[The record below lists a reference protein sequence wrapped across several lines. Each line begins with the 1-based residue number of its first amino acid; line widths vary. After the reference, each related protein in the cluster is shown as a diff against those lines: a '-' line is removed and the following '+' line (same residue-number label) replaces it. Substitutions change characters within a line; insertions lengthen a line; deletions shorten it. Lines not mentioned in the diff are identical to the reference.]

1 MNVWENNP
9 SHILKALYSGYEK
22 NRLILF
28 PFLFITLFKQR
39 FISTITRPK

>member
-9 SHILKALYSGYEK
+9 SHILTALYSVYEK

-28 PFLFITLFKQR
+28 PFLFINLFKQ
-39 FISTITRPK
+39 